1 MLRLKGEHDTD
12 ERDEITREDVFPGD
26 EITEP
31 GDEEYRQVD
40 PGRPRWTPPLR
51 GLAVAAGTFAPTFLL
66 IFFGLP
72 YVLGSAAPARTPT
85 TPAPGSLAS
94 RDADPALAPKPSAS
108 EVLRG
113 DVRSD
118 PAGRGLGGWLFSSP
132 PVSSPPAIEEPKAEA
147 PRSKSRS
154 DSTTIDSP
162 RADSKIDEPPAGVPE
177 TGPSLPP
184 PSRPSR
190 VESSP
195 APAPRAPEA
204 SHRAATPPAPP
215 EPRAAEPQPVP
226 EPRRAARE
234 SREWTPAAAF
244 TDRAAA
250 GRLASSIEK
259 QGYPVEIRQDSSSSR
274 PWVVWIAAQ
283 PSGGSRRR

>member
-1 MLRLKGEHDTD
+1 MLRLKGEHDRH

-26 EITEP
+26 EIAER
-31 GDEEYRQVD
+31 GDEAYGEVD

-51 GLAVAAGTFAPTFLL
+51 GPAVAAGAFVPTFLL

-85 TPAPGSLAS
+85 TTTSAPGPLAS
-94 RDADPALAPKPSAS
+94 RGTDSGLASRSSAS

-118 PAGRGLGGWLFSSP
+118 QAGRGMGGWLFSSP
-132 PVSSPPAIEEPKAEA
+132 PVSSPPTTEEPKAES
-147 PRSKSRS
+147 PRS
-154 DSTTIDSP
+154 DSPTSDPP
-162 RADSKIDEPPAGVPE
+162 RADSKIDDPSPAVAPE

-190 VESSP
+190 GESAP
-195 APAPRAPEA
+195 APAPRTPEG
-204 SHRAATPPAPP
+204 SHRIAASPAPP
-215 EPRAAEPQPVP
+215 EPRPAEPQPVP

-244 TDRAAA
+244 TDRTAA

-259 QGYPVEIRQDSSSSR
+259 QGYPVEIRQDGSSSR
-274 PWVVWIAAQ
+274 PWVVWIGAR
-283 PSGGSRRR
+283 PSGGARRR